1 MAEVPTTKKP
11 VTKGTKSDGAEP
23 AKPVA
28 TASVVAKQIVA
39 EQPLAKPAIAI
50 PVIARAV
57 PAMVRKNAPTTAKA
71 PVTAAQDRTGA
82 PAAVLP
88 KAELPRI
95 EAAKIEEPKVEA
107 VTIAPPK
114 IETPKIETPKIETPK
129 IETPKL
135 EAVEP
140 KPETEKPAAAPVM
153 AAVPMKGMTMND
165 TIKTATEGMQQRA
178 TVMFGDMNTRAK
190 DAMSKSTKAIED
202 LVEFSKGNVEAMVAS
217 GRVAAKGAEEFAK
230 YSAEYGRSAVEK
242 ANATAK
248 QFAAVKSPTEFF
260 QLQGDVAKQALDALV
275 AEGSKFT
282 ESYLKLIGEIS
293 QPISNRLAVAAEKM
307 KTTIAA

>member
-1 MAEVPTTKKP
+1 MAEVPTPKKP

-28 TASVVAKQIVA
+28 TAPVVAKQIVA
-39 EQPLAKPAIAI
+39 EQPLAKPTIAI

-107 VTIAPPK
+107 VTIAPPR
-114 IETPKIETPKIETPK
+114 IETPK

-165 TIKTATEGMQQRA
+165 TIKTATEGMQKRA

>member
-1 MAEVPTTKKP
+1 MAEVPTPKKP
-11 VTKGTKSDGAEP
+11 VTKGTKPDSAAP
-23 AKPVA
+23 ANPVA
-28 TASVVAKQIVA
+28 TAPVVAKQIVA
-39 EQPLAKPAIAI
+39 ERPSAKPAVAS
-50 PVIARAV
+50 PVIAKAV
-57 PAMVRKNAPTTAKA
+57 PTTFRRNTPTTSKA
-71 PVTAAQDRTGA
+71 PVTANHVKIGA
-82 PAAVLP
+82 PAAALP
-88 KAELPRI
+88 KAESPRI
-95 EAAKIEEPKVEA
+95 EAAKIEQPKVEA
-107 VTIAPPK
+107 VAIAPPK
-114 IETPKIETPKIETPK
+114 AETPKH
-129 IETPKL
+129 

-140 KPETEKPAAAPVM
+140 KPKIEKPVAALVM
-153 AAVPMKGMTMND
+153 AAVPMKGITMND
-165 TIKTATEGMQQRA
+165 TIKTATDDMQQRA
-178 TVMFGDMNTRAK
+178 TAMFGDMNTRAK

-293 QPISNRLAVAAEKM
+293 QPISNRLAVAAEKV

>member
-1 MAEVPTTKKP
+1 MAEVPTPKKP

-28 TASVVAKQIVA
+28 TAPVVAKQIVA
-39 EQPLAKPAIAI
+39 EQPLAKPTIAI

-107 VTIAPPK
+107 VTIAP
-114 IETPKIETPKIETPK
+114 PK

>member
-1 MAEVPTTKKP
+1 MAEVPTPKKP

-28 TASVVAKQIVA
+28 TAPVVAKQIVA
-39 EQPLAKPAIAI
+39 EQPLAKPTIAI

-107 VTIAPPK
+107 VTIAP
-114 IETPKIETPKIETPK
+114 PKIETPK